1 MRDVSDEA
9 AELRRRIDYE
19 LAESSKEREAAEEA
33 LAKAH
38 NEMAALMDVKLN
50 LEAEISAYRC
60 LLNAQGGILQAGSPS
75 KPRLSRD
82 VYSKPR
88 PSSVSPQRRMTGPPI
103 PVSDM

>member
-50 LEAEISAYRC
+50 LEAESNPSERTAVILFSLVWFLYLMAYQPLC
-60 LLNAQGGILQAGSPS
+60 LI
-75 KPRLSRD
+75 
-82 VYSKPR
+82 
-88 PSSVSPQRRMTGPPI
+88 
-103 PVSDM
+103 